1 MNDNPVIDRA
11 LYAAVR
17 QGDIAAVPATGV
29 PDVDR
34 TVAEGGLHRR
44 PLQGG

>member
-11 LYAAVR
+11 LYAAVW

-29 PDVDR
+29 PDVHR
-34 TVAEGGLHRR
+34 NGAQGGLRRR